1 MLRAQAIVAR
11 TYAAYHR
18 ILNAL
23 KPYHIVAST
32 VHQAYVGL
40 VPSSSPVWD
49 GVRDTRDQV
58 LLWERGLF
66 PAFYHST
73 SGGYTEDPRTVFAA
87 RNMPALKA
95 VRDEFSTGAPY
106 YAWSLDLRLA
116 DLSEILRRNGVNIG
130 WVKAVEVTERT
141 PSLRV
146 SALTVHGTRG
156 RAPLRA
162 NHLRPMGGHEMVQ
175 TTPLAVAVGRT
186 PAALGGRGYRHG
198 VGAAPWG

>member
-58 LLWERGLF
+58 LLWERDLF

-73 SGGYTEDPRTVFAA
+73 SGG
-87 RNMPALKA
+87 
-95 VRDEFSTGAPY
+95 
-106 YAWSLDLRLA
+106 
-116 DLSEILRRNGVNIG
+116 
-130 WVKAVEVTERT
+130 
-141 PSLRV
+141 
-146 SALTVHGTRG
+146 
-156 RAPLRA
+156 
-162 NHLRPMGGHEMVQ
+162 
-175 TTPLAVAVGRT
+175 
-186 PAALGGRGYRHG
+186 
-198 VGAAPWG
+198 

>member
-73 SGGYTEDPRTVFAA
+73 SGGDTQGPRPVLPA
-87 RNMPALKA
+87 RHMPAPQA
-95 VRDEFSTGAPY
+95 GPDEVST
-106 YAWSLDLRLA
+106 
-116 DLSEILRRNGVNIG
+116 
-130 WVKAVEVTERT
+130 
-141 PSLRV
+141 RV
-146 SALTVHGTRG
+146 
-156 RAPLRA
+156 
-162 NHLRPMGGHEMVQ
+162 
-175 TTPLAVAVGRT
+175 
-186 PAALGGRGYRHG
+186 
-198 VGAAPWG
+198 

>member
-1 MLRAQAIVAR
+1 MIRRPPRSTLFPYTTLFRSLPLEDYLVGVLRAEAGERWPLEMLRAQAIVAR

-73 SGGYTEDPRTVFAA
+73 SGGDTQDPRPHFAG
-87 RNMPALKA
+87 RNTPPPHA
-95 VRDEFSTGAPY
+95 VPDPLST
-106 YAWSLDLRLA
+106 
-116 DLSEILRRNGVNIG
+116 
-130 WVKAVEVTERT
+130 
-141 PSLRV
+141 
-146 SALTVHGTRG
+146 
-156 RAPLRA
+156 
-162 NHLRPMGGHEMVQ
+162 RP
-175 TTPLAVAVGRT
+175 P
-186 PAALGGRGYRHG
+186 
-198 VGAAPWG
+198 